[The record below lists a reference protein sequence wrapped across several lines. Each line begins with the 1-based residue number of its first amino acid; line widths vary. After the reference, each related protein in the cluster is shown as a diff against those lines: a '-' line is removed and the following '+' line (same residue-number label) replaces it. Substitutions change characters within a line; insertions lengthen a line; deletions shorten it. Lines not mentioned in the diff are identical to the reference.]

1 MNLPINYKNAS
12 QLERKAAREEY
23 IKVQNGRCCHC
34 GRDLNQKP
42 DPQILEMKVD
52 RTLFPPNFFK
62 NPIHLHHSHETD
74 MTIGAVHAYC
84 NAVLWQYFG
93 E

>member
-1 MNLPINYKNAS
+1 MNLPINYKKAS
-12 QLERKAAREEY
+12 FQERKEAREEY
-23 IKVQNGRCCHC
+23 IKFQNGRCYHC
-34 GRDLNQKP
+34 GRDLNQNP

-52 RTLFPPNFFK
+52 ESLFPPNFFK

-74 MTIGAVHAYC
+74 LTIGSVHAYC